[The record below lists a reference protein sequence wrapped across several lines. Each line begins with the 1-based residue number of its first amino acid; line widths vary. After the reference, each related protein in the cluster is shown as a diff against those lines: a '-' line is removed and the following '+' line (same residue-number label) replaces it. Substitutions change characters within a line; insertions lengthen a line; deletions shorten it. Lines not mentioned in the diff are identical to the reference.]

1 MMKIIALTGGIGS
14 GKSTVAHILQDLGA
28 MVIDADKVAHAV
40 IEPGKPAWQEIT
52 RTFGRDILL
61 PGGTIDRKKLAGKVF
76 SDPAALRKLNQIT
89 HPRVNQEIR
98 ASLEQGRRN
107 GTDVMVVEVQIIT
120 GADWVHLTDEVWVV
134 QAPQQ
139 VRLARLQERGMA
151 PAEALKRMAAQVP
164 VDEKLYPKVVNVDN
178 SGDIQSLRAQLEKLW
193 RGLHNEG

>member
-1 MMKIIALTGGIGS
+1 MMKIVSLTGGIGS
-14 GKSTVAHILQDLGA
+14 GKSTAAHILQDLGA
-28 MVIDADKVAHAV
+28 VVIDADKVAHAV

-52 RTFGRDILL
+52 ETFGRDILL
-61 PGGTIDRKKLAGKVF
+61 PDRTIDRKKLAGKVF
-76 SDPAALRKLNQIT
+76 SDPAALTKLNQIT

-98 ASLEQGRRN
+98 ASLERGRRD
-107 GTDVMVVEVQIIT
+107 GTDVMVVEVQIIS

-139 VRLARLQERGMA
+139 VRLARLQERGLA

-178 SGDIQSLRAQLEKLW
+178 SGDIQSLRVQLEKLW
-193 RGLHNEG
+193 QGLHNKG